1 MAVPKK
7 KRYKQIVR
15 LRRSLIE
22 TNNLRK
28 KNVTITKFKNYANIL
43 NEYKNISYCSF
54 CKSLDNTKNN
64 KLCSSCYVIYFLNYF
79 APKNEIANKKF
90 RTRDIGQEQIQELF
104 YELSKTFFP
113 SGRP

>member
-22 TNNLRK
+22 RNNLLK
-28 KNVTITKFKNYANIL
+28 KKATITKFRNYANIS

-54 CKSLDNTKNN
+54 CKNKEEIRIN

-79 APKNEIANKKF
+79 APKNEAAKKKF
-90 RTRDIGQEQIQELF
+90 RTRNIGQEQIQELF
-104 YELSKTFFP
+104 YELSKTLFP
-113 SGRP
+113 SSRS